1 MQADEGVP
9 PPEEISCGEQVFDIS
24 FHPTM
29 DFLAVGLINGH
40 SNIYKYSSSPGV
52 PSSLVLN
59 MNNHLSSCRGV
70 EFDHS
75 GQGLYTISSDRSI
88 VALNGEGVI
97 VSKRNDAHDNPINK
111 IICMAENS
119 FATGDDAGV
128 VKIWDNRTSKPT
140 SEFTMHHD
148 FVADFCYNPH
158 ANVLLSVG
166 GDATLCAYEL
176 RSKKNSR
183 QSDEQEAELQCVECI
198 KDGRKVVCGTQD
210 GVIITFSWGR
220 WGDCSDRYPGHPESV
235 DCMLKVD
242 ESTLLTGSSDGLV
255 RVVQI
260 QPNSILGVIGDHDT
274 FPVEGMGRS
283 YDGNVLCTYA
293 HDEVLRF
300 WDISMFAD
308 DVAEDGGGKT
318 GSNWAPTGIDD
329 DGSSGFETEDSSD
342 SDSDCGPGVGG
353 GRIKIATAA
362 EKFFADL

>member
-1 MQADEGVP
+1 
-9 PPEEISCGEQVFDIS
+9 
-24 FHPTM
+24 
-29 DFLAVGLINGH
+29 
-40 SNIYKYSSSPGV
+40 
-52 PSSLVLN
+52 
-59 MNNHLSSCRGV
+59 
-70 EFDHS
+70 
-75 GQGLYTISSDRSI
+75 
-88 VALNGEGVI
+88 
-97 VSKRNDAHDNPINK
+97 
-111 IICMAENS
+111 
-119 FATGDDAGV
+119 
-128 VKIWDNRTSKPT
+128 
-140 SEFTMHHD
+140 MHHD

-235 DCMLKVD
+235 DCLLKVD

-283 YDGNVLCTYA
+283 HDGNVLCTYA

-300 WDISMFAD
+300 WDVSMFAD
-308 DVAEDGGGKT
+308 DAAEDGGGKSC
-318 GSNWAPTGIDD
+318 GDWAPTGIDD
-329 DGSSGFETEDSSD
+329 VDEAETMEVDIMVSKPLGQSKKAKGDSDESGSDMSEDQSSGFETEDSSD
-342 SDSDCGPGVGG
+342 SDSDCGAGVGG